1 MTNVQ
6 GRNSIDFTKY
16 GLKGKQAGIDRKY
29 FSKFVGERRWKLFFW
44 GLNRV
49 VQCEK
54 DLKTT

>member
-29 FSKFVGERRWKLFFW
+29 FGNLLVKGGGNYFF
-44 GLNRV
+44 GV
-49 VQCEK
+49 
-54 DLKTT
+54 